1 MLDLNT
7 ATPFG
12 ERRVATVTP
21 LRATPPARATSAAP
35 LAHAVLDSLPQAMA
49 VLDATGN
56 LAYWNVA
63 ARTRLGAA
71 GWRVVDQRLQAP
83 AAMDR
88 DTLAR
93 ALPNVCLRGRRQ
105 LLPLSLDG
113 RVAHA
118 ALTPI
123 DVQGQWHALLLLDR
137 ETLCGGIELQLFAS
151 SNHLTPAESRVL
163 ERLADGQRPAQIA
176 REHGVSVSTVLSQ
189 IASLRSK
196 TNSPSVPSLLALLAR
211 LPALQARCFGSG
223 PAPPA

>member
-1 MLDLNT
+1 
-7 ATPFG
+7 
-12 ERRVATVTP
+12 V
-21 LRATPPARATSAAP
+21 
-35 LAHAVLDSLPQAMA
+35 
-49 VLDATGN
+49 
-56 LAYWNVA
+56 
-63 ARTRLGAA
+63 
-71 GWRVVDQRLQAP
+71 
-83 AAMDR
+83 DR

-93 ALPNVCLRGRRQ
+93 ALPNVCTRGRRQ
-105 LLPLSLDG
+105 LLPLALDG
-113 RVAHA
+113 RVALA

-151 SNHLTPAESRVL
+151 SHNLTPAESRVL

-176 REHGVSVSTVLSQ
+176 REHGVSASTVLSQ

-223 PAPPA
+223 PALPA